1 MRTFVVNLKRNEDRW
16 KVFQQNADKLGLQ
29 YERFDAVDGYVLP
42 PDKLASFV
50 DMRKAR
56 NLGYAMGR
64 GEIGCALSHAGIYHK
79 IVDESIPYSLILEDD
94 SLPDKIVLQLLEELP
109 NFINATD
116 NFVVMLWDGRGRLD
130 NLTKIHLPMTQLDMV
145 RTHAPYSTVAYIIT
159 YEAAKRLSL
168 FLPPVVS
175 VADSWKRFEDYGLVR
190 IWQILPCVIKLT
202 ELGKK
207 STLTHHDPRVNNTI
221 CQKIKRAFHQRII
234 RYIENFRALLYRWGM
249 GYGL

>member
-1 MRTFVVNLKRNEDRW
+1 MRTFVVNLKRNEERW
-16 KVFQQNADKLGLQ
+16 KVFQQNADRLGLQ
-29 YERFDAVDGYVLP
+29 YERFDAVDGYALTPDQLP
-42 PDKLASFV
+42 SFV

-56 NLGYAMGR
+56 HLGYALGR

-79 IVDESIPYSLILEDD
+79 IADESIPYALILEDD
-94 SLPDKIVLQLLEELP
+94 SLPAEIVPQLLEELP
-109 NFINATD
+109 NFINAMD

-130 NLTKIHLPMTQLDMV
+130 DLTKIHLPRTKLDMV

-202 ELGKK
+202 ELGKM

-221 CQKIKRAFHQRII
+221 SKKIKRAFHQRII
-234 RYIENFRALLYRWGM
+234 RYVENVRASLYRKRM
-249 GYGL
+249 GYDL